1 MRSNG
6 KKIIC
11 KETKGHKGQLSQR
24 SCVERSSVLKFTCP
38 QDQVSISSTRAKIK
52 WREINWRKIKRKKD
66 QLTLS
71 RRLCWSKLS
80 RATIWSYRSLN
91 RLLTTTIT
99 FSLSIVPSLLVR
111 KRGGPLC
118 HKNIVARFFCG
129 SMCITWDGVNVVLLL
144 ALVLFLTLTSS
155 LATSTTRG
163 HWYSFDGRA
172 NNSRGLEL

>member
-1 MRSNG
+1 MMITDRELHY
-6 KKIIC
+6 IIPSRLEFW
-11 KETKGHKGQLSQR
+11 KLLWYWWLVWVTFIIFQYDWA
-24 SCVERSSVLKFTCP
+24 V
-38 QDQVSISSTRAKIK
+38 
-52 WREINWRKIKRKKD
+52 N
-66 QLTLS
+66 